1 MKLHETFE
9 GFLNEGI
16 QFGKK
21 GILNKL
27 KQKLELAKEA
37 AKKWGGGYEQSVKD
51 VEGYIKNPKSLDW
64 DNHNLIGGSE
74 KQDSYEVFM
83 SLNATALARE
93 IAKVVKKYKKHEV
106 AKSSTGAAA
115 GWSGTMRSTVSGDI
129 QPRTN
134 FNGGGRNYLIAV
146 TIGGGINRS
155 VKNKLKQE
163 LYELFFVLDEYNSSD
178 GGVWFNEESGTNYD
192 TVGLACSNHQFSR
205 AFAQDLLE
213 IMNK

>member
-74 KQDSYEVFM
+74 KQESYEVFM
-83 SLNATALARE
+83 EEHLNLSE
-93 IAKVVKKYKKHEV
+93 DKK
-106 AKSSTGAAA
+106 
-115 GWSGTMRSTVSGDI
+115 SGFIT
-129 QPRTN
+129 
-134 FNGGGRNYLIAV
+134 L
-146 TIGGGINRS
+146 
-155 VKNKLKQE
+155 
-163 LYELFFVLDEYNSSD
+163 
-178 GGVWFNEESGTNYD
+178 
-192 TVGLACSNHQFSR
+192 
-205 AFAQDLLE
+205 FAQCRL
-213 IMNK
+213 IFSIITRGC